1 MTRLERLRKQ
11 FVKQYIDSL
20 IIIDPANIYYLTG
33 IELMAGDGLLFV
45 TNDLAVIITD
55 DRYETYLDELEN
67 DQVMGLI
74 TRDYF
79 GKLAE
84 LVGKL
89 EVEIV
94 GFENTLSYRD
104 YESLDDLMPV
114 GMVACDRIVER
125 LRRIKDPEELSK
137 LRQSAHVHDLGYQYV
152 LSIIKPGMTE
162 KEVADQLDAFMKQH
176 GASEASFPT
185 ILASGPNSAKP
196 HATVSDRSIQVGDVV
211 TLDFGYFVDRYTADM
226 TRTFVIGQATSEIE
240 KVYRLVNQARQAV
253 IDHMKAGMAGNM
265 ADRAGRF
272 LIDQAGYG
280 QYFNHGMGHG
290 IGLAVHEFPA
300 SYGPKTK
307 KLKLR
312 HQEILTVEPG
322 IYLPGKFGVRIEDDV
337 IVSHAGVEVITKAPT
352 DLVVATSKA

>member
-1 MTRLERLRKQ
+1 MERLERLRKQ
-11 FVKQYIDSL
+11 FTKQYIDSL
-20 IIIDPANIYYLTG
+20 IITDPANIYYLTG

-45 TNDLAVIITD
+45 TNELAVVITD
-55 DRYETYLDELEN
+55 DRYETYLNELDN

-94 GFENTLSYRD
+94 GFENTLPYRD
-104 YESLDDLMPV
+104 FELLDDQMPV

-137 LRQSAHVHDLGYQYV
+137 LRRSAEIHYQGYQYV
-152 LSIIKPGMTE
+152 LSIIKPGMAE
-162 KEVADQLDAFMKQH
+162 KTVADKLDAFMKEH

-196 HATVSDRSIQVGDVV
+196 HATVSDRQIQVGDVV
-211 TLDFGYFVDRYTADM
+211 TLDFGYFVDHYTADM
-226 TRTFVIGQATSEIE
+226 TRTFVVGQASPEIK
-240 KVYRLVNQARQAV
+240 KVYQLVNQARRAV
-253 IDHMKAGMAGNM
+253 IDKIQAGLAGNE
-265 ADRAGRF
+265 ADQAGRD

-322 IYLPGKFGVRIEDDV
+322 IYLSGKFGVRIEDDV
-337 IVSHAGVEVITKAPT
+337 VVSHAGADVITKAPT
-352 DLVVATSKA
+352 DLVVVNP